1 MIHKI
6 SEFLWERGRDLTK
19 GKKGKDINV
28 LPKEVGQKDAQKEEE
43 WKDENIHWV
52 LKMSTVFSTVLTFI
66 LLITIALLG
75 RYYYY
80 PVLQVEKLKHWVK

>member
-6 SEFLWERGRDLTK
+6 SEFLRERGRDLTK

-43 WKDENIHWV
+43 WKDENIH
-52 LKMSTVFSTVLTFI
+52 
-66 LLITIALLG
+66 
-75 RYYYY
+75 
-80 PVLQVEKLKHWVK
+80 

>member
-28 LPKEVGQKDAQKEEE
+28 LPKEVGQKDTQKEEE
-43 WKDENIHWV
+43 WKDEIYNDMINIIYNNNIDKQHR
-52 LKMSTVFSTVLTFI
+52 LTAFNSRLDI
-66 LLITIALLG
+66 RTTKYAAHIINSAFA
-75 RYYYY
+75 
-80 PVLQVEKLKHWVK
+80 